1 MFYSQLIP
9 CTIIFF
15 GDLCCDPDM
24 MDVQKL
30 FSLQNRVVVITGG
43 TGVLGQSM
51 VKALAAAGAAVVI
64 LGRRKEV
71 GDKLADEVRAEGGKS
86 LSLKADV
93 LDRAQLVE
101 ARDSALKTFGTID
114 ILVNAAGGNMPGAVV
129 QPDSNFFSMKL
140 DDFQKVV
147 DLNLLGT
154 VLPTQI
160 FSEPMAKKGKGVII
174 NIASMAAMR
183 AITRVGGYSAAKGA
197 VANFTSWLAVE
208 MAHKFGEGLRV
219 NSISPGFFLTEQN
232 RNLLTNPDGSYT
244 TRGQKVIAQTPFG
257 RFGKP
262 EELVGTLIW
271 LCSDASAFVTGTNI
285 AVDGGFSVYAGV

>member
-1 MFYSQLIP
+1 MNISQ
-9 CTIIFF
+9 
-15 GDLCCDPDM
+15 
-24 MDVQKL
+24 L
-30 FSLQNRVVVITGG
+30 FSLQGKVVVITGG

-51 VKALAAAGAAVVI
+51 VKALKSAGAAVVI
-64 LGRRKEV
+64 IGRRKEV
-71 GDKLADEVRAEGGKS
+71 GDALAAELTSGGGKA

-93 LDRAQLVE
+93 LDRNQLIE
-101 ARDSALKTFGTID
+101 AREAALKAFGSID
-114 ILVNAAGGNMPGAVV
+114 ILINAAGGNMPGAVV
-129 QPDSNFFSMKL
+129 QPESNFFSMKM

-160 FSEPMAKKGKGVII
+160 FSEAMVAKKKGVIV

-183 AITRVGGYSAAKGA
+183 AITRVAGYSAAKGA

-208 MAHKFGEGLRV
+208 MAHKFGEGFRV

-232 RNLLTNPDGSYT
+232 RTLLTNPDGGYT
-244 TRGQKVIAQTPFG
+244 ARGQKVIAQTPFG
-257 RFGKP
+257 RFGRP
-262 EELVGTLIW
+262 EELCGTLMW